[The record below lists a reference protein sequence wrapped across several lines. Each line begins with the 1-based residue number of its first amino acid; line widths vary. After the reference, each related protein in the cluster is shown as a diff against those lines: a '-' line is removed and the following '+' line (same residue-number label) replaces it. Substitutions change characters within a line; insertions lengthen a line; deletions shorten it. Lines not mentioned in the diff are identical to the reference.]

1 MPAHQSDISTE
12 LLDLLATSEPMTYR
26 QLGAALACTG
36 RVAIAAPA
44 EYELVRR
51 TLDNLARRGRVAR
64 CGRQAG
70 MTLFILP
77 STSTPTAAAG
87 A

>member
-1 MPAHQSDISTE
+1 MPAHQSDLSVE

-26 QLGAALACTG
+26 QLGMALACTG

-44 EYELVRR
+44 EFELVRR

-77 STSTPTAAAG
+77 ETSAAAAG